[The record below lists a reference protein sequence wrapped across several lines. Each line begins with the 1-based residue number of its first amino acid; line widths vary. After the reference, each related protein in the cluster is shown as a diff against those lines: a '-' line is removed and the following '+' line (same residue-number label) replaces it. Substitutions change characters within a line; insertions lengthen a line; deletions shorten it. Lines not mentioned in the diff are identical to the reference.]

1 MPDSPTDVPTA
12 RARLQ
17 VAALDALRAIV
28 GSPRLSLGIATA
40 LAIVLAALA
49 TWAAG
54 YIGAHTPSTTSTQ
67 ITVVETPAPDT
78 DDAPADTDTD
88 EATE

>member
-1 MPDSPTDVPTA
+1 MRAMPPTDPVPDTDVRTA

-54 YIGAHTPSTTSTQ
+54 YIGAHTPTTTSTQ
-67 ITVVETPAPDT
+67 ITVVET
-78 DDAPADTDTD
+78 APADTD
-88 EATE
+88 AP